1 MSRASNT
8 RQRNALKLATRA
20 AVEACG
26 GGVAI
31 DESGATRVGR
41 AALSRYA
48 ASQEVDNFPPLD
60 VALDLDLAS
69 GQPFLARALASA
81 QGFDLKPRAGAAAE
95 LAAEGPVLADVV
107 AMMMAGNRLEA
118 DLCGALAD
126 GRISAAEQRTL
137 LPLFDA
143 LRTQLNA
150 LQAKVSGA
158 EPGKATPC

>member
-1 MSRASNT
+1 MSRASST
-8 RQRNALKLATRA
+8 RQRNALKLATRS

-26 GGVAI
+26 GGAAVE
-31 DESGATRVGR
+31 ESGATRVGR

-60 VALDLDLAS
+60 VALDLDAAA

-81 QGFDLKPRAGAAAE
+81 QGYDLKPRAGAA
-95 LAAEGPVLADVV
+95 LASEGPVLADVV

-137 LPLFDA
+137 LPLFDG